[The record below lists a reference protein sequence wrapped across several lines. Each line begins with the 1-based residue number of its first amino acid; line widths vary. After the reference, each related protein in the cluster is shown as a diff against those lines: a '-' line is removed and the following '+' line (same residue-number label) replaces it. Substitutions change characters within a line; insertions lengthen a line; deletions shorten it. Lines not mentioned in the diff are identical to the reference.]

1 MKGALPERLS
11 RNINSS
17 SGETPMTPL
26 GEAAVKLGAR
36 GLRVFPCKHQGKE
49 PAIKDNL
56 RLAAVDPAII
66 GKMWGELGQWNIGLT
81 TGARSGVWVLDVDA
95 DKGGRET
102 LNGLEAEHG
111 KLPVTVEVVTANGW
125 HLYFRWPDGVE
136 IRNAQ
141 HRDDLPGLDWRGEG
155 GYVLAPPSVHPSGDV
170 YAWALNGAADF
181 ARAPTWLLELVTA
194 RRQGGSG
201 NGQSAPLPQEWAAFM
216 ERTHEGSHRASA
228 IAKVFGLLVR
238 KDVPS
243 VVALEFARMFDRE
256 KNREPLGDADVER
269 ICNDI
274 AELDLGRR
282 QAHG

>member
-1 MKGALPERLS
+1 
-11 RNINSS
+11 
-17 SGETPMTPL
+17 MTPL
-26 GEAAVKLGAR
+26 GEAAVKLGTR

-56 RLAAVDPAII
+56 RLAAVDPVVIRRF
-66 GKMWGELGQWNIGLT
+66 WGEQGQWNIGVA
-81 TGARSGVWVLDVDA
+81 TGRASGIWVTDEDGDEGLA
-95 DKGGRET
+95 TMSR
-102 LNGLEAEHG
+102 LEAEHG
-111 KLPVTVEVVTANGW
+111 KLPPTIEVVTGGGGR
-125 HLYFRWPDGVE
+125 HLYWRWPSNGVE
-136 IRNAQ
+136 IRNFQ
-141 HRDDLPGLDWRGEG
+141 VRDDLPGLDVRGAG
-155 GYVLAPPSVHPSGDV
+155 GYVLAPPSIHLSGRE
-170 YAWALNGAADF
+170 YAWSVDSASAFAD
-181 ARAPTWLLELVTA
+181 APEWLLRIVTA
-194 RRQGGSG
+194 RSARRSSNGGAAS
-201 NGQSAPLPQEWAAFM
+201 LPTEWAAFM
-216 ERTHEGSHRASA
+216 QRDHEGSRRAAA